1 MYLLAV
7 GCKEEYAEKK
17 RCEKFNILE
26 KAVEF
31 PFWRNV
37 PSVNAGRQK
46 DRETAER
53 FPLSFPCREVTY
65 FGKNPAEN
73 TLFFRSDQ
81 LGYEF
86 PRKGGQ

>member
-37 PSVNAGRQK
+37 PSVNAGR
-46 DRETAER
+46 
-53 FPLSFPCREVTY
+53 
-65 FGKNPAEN
+65 
-73 TLFFRSDQ
+73 
-81 LGYEF
+81 
-86 PRKGGQ
+86 